1 MTTAVHRAAMVLL
14 LCACPTSLS
23 GDVDAGATPS
33 DASWRSTLYP
43 ADWAPGF
50 GDDAG
55 RFLHDFSYAGYG
67 AGLVEPPL
75 LPVATRLEAGPGDRT
90 AEVQAALD
98 DGGVVLLAAGDWQLD
113 GTLAVRQSGTV
124 LRGEG
129 PGVTRLLFR
138 KSFGLA
144 FGEHLRVGAGPT
156 LHGDWPLLEDAAAP
170 GFTVRVADAAGL
182 SVGDD
187 VALGQVITADFIA
200 DHGMTG
206 VWRAFND
213 TWQPF
218 LWRRVVAV
226 TGNEVTLDAPIRNR
240 LRVRDGAS
248 VRRVTGLLRD
258 VGVEH
263 LSVTNVTDEGAA
275 WAMSQVAVMT
285 LTGVT
290 DAWVRDVHSFSADG
304 GAHVQSGGVRVHQ
317 SSRVTVADSSFGR
330 AQNRGSGG
338 NGYLFEVRQSSDV
351 LFRDDVAEDG
361 RHNFIQNW
369 GFGTTGCVWLRVTS
383 RRGFAQTA
391 QGSASGGVGY
401 SEFHHS
407 LATANL
413 IDSSRFDDGFSIVNR
428 GAESTGAG
436 HTGTETAFWNVS
448 GDGLL
453 RSMQFGHGY
462 VIGTQGLTVALDEV
476 FIANGTR
483 PLDFVEG
490 LDAGATLEPRSLYE
504 DQLRR
509 RR

>member
-1 MTTAVHRAAMVLL
+1 MRRATPVLL
-14 LCACPTSLS
+14 VLLCGCPSPS
-23 GDVDAGATPS
+23 PGDDAGAGAP
-33 DASWRSTLYP
+33 DATWRSALYP
-43 ADWAPGF
+43 DDWAPGF

-55 RFLHDFSYAGYG
+55 RFLHDFSYAGYA
-67 AGLVEPPL
+67 AGLMEPPTP
-75 LPVATRLEAGPGDRT
+75 PVTVRLEAGPGDRT

-98 DGGVVLLAAGDWQLD
+98 DGGVVLLAEGDWQLD
-113 GTLAVRQSGTV
+113 DTLALRHSGTV

-129 PGVTRLLFR
+129 PGRTRLAFR
-138 KSFGLA
+138 KSSGLA
-144 FGEHLRVGAGPT
+144 FGEHLRVGAAPRLEGEW
-156 LHGDWPLLEDAAAP
+156 LLAGDAVAP
-170 GFTVRVADAAGL
+170 GFTVKLASAAGL
-182 SVGDD
+182 SPGDD
-187 VALGQVITADFIA
+187 VALGQVITADFVA

-226 TGNEVTLDAPIRNR
+226 TGDEVTLDAPIRNR
-240 LRVRDGAS
+240 LRVRDGAALKQ
-248 VRRVTGLLRD
+248 VTGLLRD

-263 LSVTNVTDEGAA
+263 LAVTNATDDGAA
-275 WAMSQVAVMT
+275 WAMSQVAV
-285 LTGVT
+285 LTFSGVT
-290 DAWVRDVHSFSADG
+290 DGWVRGVHSFSADG

-330 AQNRGSGG
+330 AQHRGSGG

-383 RRGFAQTA
+383 RGGFMQTA
-391 QGSASGGVGY
+391 QGGTAGGVGY

-448 GDGLL
+448 GEGLL
-453 RSMQFGHGY
+453 RSMQYGHGY
-462 VIGTQGLTVALDEV
+462 VIGTDGLAVALDEV

-509 RR
+509 RRR